1 MAVASTSDE
10 ATLVC
15 GENETMFRKDCP
27 IDADFRAEVRG
38 WLEANLPHDL
48 RGKTAR
54 PHPPEIMPWYKALS
68 KRGWIAPHWPKEHGG
83 MGATLAQQIII
94 SEELARLSAPHLPVQ
109 GVNHLG
115 PILMKYGTP
124 GQKAQ
129 HLPKIIS
136 GDVIWA
142 QGYSEPGAGS
152 DLASLTTRADDKG
165 DHFVVNGQKI
175 WQTWGHY
182 ADWMFMLVRT
192 DAAATPKHAGISF
205 MLVDLKTPGIK
216 ARPIMNI
223 ADDDEFAQMFLDDVV
238 VPKENLVGP
247 LNGGWKVA
255 NDLLAHERLGTS
267 SPQHTMEVLARIERV
282 STANGKAA
290 DPVFRDKL
298 AALRIKVTAQAA
310 MFWHAVDI
318 IATGQPLGP
327 SSSTMK
333 LVATDNLQAATDLL
347 IEAAGAHGADAER
360 LETGSEPT
368 DVTQIFLQSRRA
380 TIYGGSSEIQR
391 NVLAKRVLGL
401 PG

>member
-1 MAVASTSDE
+1 
-10 ATLVC
+10 
-15 GENETMFRKDCP
+15 MFHQDSAD
-27 IDADFRAEVRG
+27 DAAFRLEVHD
-38 WLEANLPHDL
+38 WLQANLPRDL
-48 RGKTAR
+48 RGHTAR

-68 KRGWIAPHWPKEHGG
+68 KRGWIAPHWPREYGG
-83 MGATLAQQIII
+83 MGASLSQQIILQ
-94 SEELARLSAPHLPVQ
+94 EEMARLSAPHLPVQ

-124 GQKAQ
+124 EQKAR
-129 HLPKIIS
+129 HLPAILK

-165 DHFVVNGQKI
+165 DHFLVNGTKI

-192 DAAATPKHAGISF
+192 DQAGQPKHAGISF
-205 MLVDLKTPGIK
+205 MLVDLKTPGIQ
-216 ARPIMNI
+216 ARPIVNI
-223 ADDDEFAQMFLDDVV
+223 ADDDEFAQMFLDDVK

-267 SPQHTMEVLARIERV
+267 SPQHTLEVLVRIERI
-282 STANGKAA
+282 AKAEGRHE
-290 DPVFRDKL
+290 DPVFMDKF
-298 AALRIKVTAQAA
+298 AALRIKLMAQSA

-318 IATGQPLGP
+318 VKSGKPLGP
-327 SSSTMK
+327 DSSTMK

-347 IEAAGAHGADAER
+347 IEVAGAHGADLARVDCGTE
-360 LETGSEPT
+360 GI